1 MKGLAALAGFAL
13 LALLPSY
20 FDWQQ
25 SPDKRG
31 QFLVG
36 YAAALGLIYL
46 GVLRP
51 S

>member
-1 MKGLAALAGFAL
+1 MRGLAALAGFAL

-20 FDWQQ
+20 IDWQQ
-25 SPDKRG
+25 SPEKRG
-31 QFLVG
+31 QFVAG

-51 S
+51 A